1 MRSAPIIVLGLIGIV
16 LAQGAWT
23 PQASGTTERFRGVS
37 AVSERVAWASGNRG
51 TVVRT
56 VDGGATWTLVSPP
69 DAAALDFRDIEAFDA
84 DTAYVLSIGNGDKSR
99 IYKTADG
106 GKTWAVQFTSA
117 DPVSF
122 YDAIAFW
129 DARTGL
135 AFGDPVDGHFTVIRT
150 DDGGRTWT
158 PVPSANLPP
167 ALEGEGAFAAS
178 GTCLV
183 VEGTANAWFGTGGAA
198 RARVFRSTDRG
209 LTWSVA
215 DTPIMAGNASS
226 GIFSLAFADARRGI
240 AVGGDYR
247 RERDSGDNLAF
258 TSDGGQT
265 WSYQGTASQPAFATD
280 FRSHERAANPVF
292 TRTAS
297 QPASATDSRSHERA
311 ANPVLTATRL
321 RGFRSAVAFV
331 PGSQGLWLVAVGPA
345 GTDISRDGGATW
357 APHGDD
363 GYHAFSFA
371 RGSAVGWAA
380 GEQGRLARYR

>member
-1 MRSAPIIVLGLIGIV
+1 MTRWMGLAGSV
-16 LAQGAWT
+16 TLVCAVSAQGTWA

-37 AVSERVAWASGNRG
+37 AVSERIAWASGSKG

-56 VDGGATWTLVSPP
+56 IDGGATWTAVPPP

-84 DTAYVLSIGNGDKSR
+84 NTAYVLSIGNGDMSR

-106 GKTWAVQFTSA
+106 GKTWALQFTSA
-117 DPVSF
+117 DPKSF

-135 AFGDPVDGHFTVIRT
+135 AFGDPVDGRFTVIRT
-150 DDGGRTWT
+150 DDGGRTWA

-183 VEGTANAWFGTGGAA
+183 VEGTANVWFGTGGAA

-226 GIFSLAFADARRGI
+226 GIFSLAFADGRRGI

-247 RERDSGDNLAF
+247 KERESGDNLAF

-265 WSYQGTASQPAFATD
+265 WAFQG
-280 FRSHERAANPVF
+280 V
-292 TRTAS
+292 AS
-297 QPASATDSRSHERA
+297 QPASATDSRSRERA
-311 ANPVLTATRL
+311 ANPVVTPARL
-321 RGFRSAVAFV
+321 RSFRSAVAFV
-331 PGSQGLWLVAVGPA
+331 PGTKGLGLVAVGPG
-345 GTDISRDGGATW
+345 GTDISRDGGVTW
-357 APHGDD
+357 APLGED

-371 RGSAVGWAA
+371 RGAAVGWAA
-380 GEQGRLARYR
+380 GEQGRLASYR